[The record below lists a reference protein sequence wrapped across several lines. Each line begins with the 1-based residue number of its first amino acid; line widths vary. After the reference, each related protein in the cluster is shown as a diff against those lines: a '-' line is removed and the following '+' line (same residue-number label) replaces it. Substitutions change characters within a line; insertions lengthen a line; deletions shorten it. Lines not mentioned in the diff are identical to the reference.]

1 MKLTKSQLKQTVK
14 EELEGILNEEGTSP
28 KELGLPLDVG
38 TPEKL
43 LQGLQALLANPEQI
57 EKDNITHIV
66 NLINKQLMKNP
77 DEAAA
82 AALKAAKDE
91 VIGLDPGMSKM
102 RSWRQA
108 RRDKARE
115 DAEGAH
121 TPSTSRDFYSS
132 GGPTFEGKLK
142 ITKSQLKQIIQEELE
157 SLFSEGRYSYHADV
171 PAGGYADEWER
182 GADAAAATGQTR
194 QQSSPE
200 EENIDAYLSQP
211 GAKPWRSLTRDQ
223 QRTVERKGAEAI
235 YYV

>member
-115 DAEGAH
+115 DAEGAY

-142 ITKSQLKQIIQEELE
+142 ITKSQLKQIIKEEFEAVTEAPQLAEFEGGPEVDIQDAIQMLE
-157 SLFSEGRYSYHADV
+157 AEEDSTGTLFHVINRLYEALDKL
-171 PAGGYADEWER
+171 GGESGLKYVGQGDPMLEKAR
-182 GADAAAATGQTR
+182 GE
-194 QQSSPE
+194 SV
-200 EENIDAYLSQP
+200 
-211 GAKPWRSLTRDQ
+211 K
-223 QRTVERKGAEAI
+223 
-235 YYV
+235 